1 MKLRHWKKTGVVL
14 LPLVLSSCY
23 YLKQGRYLLGYHFQ
37 ARPVE
42 LILQNNS
49 TPQEVRRFLSLVD
62 HIRGFSKSK
71 LGLKENKNY
80 TTYVETERDFLAY
93 VVSAAP
99 PLALASHH
107 WNYPIVGKAPYR
119 GFYEEE
125 DARREAKKL
134 KKRGLDVW
142 IRRVDA
148 FSTLGMLKD
157 PLYSYMTRYPV
168 HRLANLLIH
177 EQTHASLWIKDDPS
191 FNEDLASFVGDQG
204 ARLYIE
210 WAYGSD
216 SEELL
221 RMEAE
226 KADSRLYTE
235 DVFRLRD
242 LLIPLYKEASEEGE
256 DSLEHEV
263 YLRRKQEIIA
273 RFQEKFLLTYD
284 ERYTSEV
291 YRGFG
296 EMPINNA
303 YLELFHIYQGQED
316 WFRLLYE
323 EEGRDMKRFF
333 ARIRREKGLEN

>member
-1 MKLRHWKKTGVVL
+1 M
-14 LPLVLSSCY
+14 
-23 YLKQGRYLLGYHFQ
+23 
-37 ARPVE
+37 
-42 LILQNNS
+42 
-49 TPQEVRRFLSLVD
+49 
-62 HIRGFSKSK
+62 
-71 LGLKENKNY
+71 
-80 TTYVETERDFLAY
+80 
-93 VVSAAP
+93 VSAAP